1 MLEVKLN
8 LIEKMMSIDKKEP
21 LVYVLTL
28 NWNTKEMTIECIHSI
43 LSSDYPNF
51 KIVVVDN
58 NSSDGSVIAFK
69 KEFGEEIINLE
80 TGENLGYGRGMNF
93 GLTYAAKFNP
103 EYFFIMNNDTKI
115 DPSAISEMVKTA
127 KKYNNNCLVTG
138 KVYHYDKTNVI
149 QHIGGYRNSKTL
161 KFTPIGRDEIDK
173 GQFDEEMEREA
184 IDDMFM
190 LFPKKVYDDI
200 GGYSKYFF
208 MNYEQTDLVIRAR
221 NKGYKL
227 IYCPKAKLW
236 HKGSHSTG
244 GLGNPKMMY
253 WDAQSTIIL
262 HFLHQSRM
270 DFIKFYFSYFFIAIK
285 GMLKSFIKQLLHKPE
300 RENYF
305 LTSYAHFR
313 GLLSG
318 SLWLIRKKEASNY
331 NPF

>member
-1 MLEVKLN
+1 MYYRKLM
-8 LIEKMMSIDKKEP
+8 KTDKKEP

-127 KKYNNNCLVTG
+127 KKYDDNCLVTG
-138 KVYHYDKTNVI
+138 KVYHYDRPNILQYVGSRFVDKKYLITKRI
-149 QHIGGYRNSKTL
+149 CKY
-161 KFTPIGRDEIDK
+161 EIDT
-173 GQFDEEMEREA
+173 GQYDKESERDM
-184 IDDMFM
+184 IDDIFWLMPAKIF
-190 LFPKKVYDDI
+190 KNV
-200 GGYSKYFF
+200 GGYSPYFF
-208 MNYEQTDLVIRAR
+208 MNAEQADLALRVKD
-221 NKGYKL
+221 KGYKL
-227 IYCPKAKLW
+227 IYTPNAKIW
-236 HKGSHSTG
+236 HKGSLSTG
-244 GLGNPKMMY
+244 GTNKNTKMTY
-253 WDAQSTIIL
+253 WNMKSTMIFR
-262 HFLHQSRM
+262 FLHLKKKYFILFYFKTFNNIIISLAKG
-270 DFIKFYFSYFFIAIK
+270 FIKTIL
-285 GMLKSFIKQLLHKPE
+285 GRKS
-300 RENYF
+300 NYLIMYASLRGF
-305 LTSYAHFR
+305 LSF
-313 GLLSG
+313 
-318 SLWLIRKKEASNY
+318 SLWLFNRSEATEY